1 MGQGKQCTQ
10 RLLNKLRCMRFAQ
23 VGGARIR
30 IRQEVGEPLAAPFG
44 QHVALRVA
52 IALEPTLEL

>member
-1 MGQGKQCTQ
+1 
-10 RLLNKLRCMRFAQ
+10 MRFAQ